1 MTKRILATAILLL
14 GLAAMGQAATPDQP
28 YMEAARADL
37 MKAKSELQMA
47 TRDKA
52 GHRAKALALVNQA
65 IAQVNAG
72 IAYARRHHH
81 ALRPDQPHM
90 QAALDD
96 LRNANRNL
104 DQAMAD
110 KGGHRAKAIE
120 LVKAAIDEV
129 NLGIQA
135 GR

>member
-1 MTKRILATAILLL
+1 MTKRILGIAILLL
-14 GLAAMGQAATPDQP
+14 GLAAIGQAATPDQP

-47 TRDKA
+47 TRDKG

-65 IAQVNAG
+65 IVQVNAG
-72 IAYARRHHH
+72 IVYARRHNH
-81 ALRPDQPHM
+81 APRPDQPHM

-96 LRNANRNL
+96 LNNANRNL
-104 DQAMAD
+104 DQATAD
-110 KGGHRAKAIE
+110 KGGHRGKAIE

-135 GR
+135 AR